1 MDNHNRN
8 CLKKK
13 SFVMIL
19 LLVVFVGGH
28 AQYSVVLA
36 QDGLLA
42 KRFLRIIP
50 GVSTRVDVEG
60 LFPVVK
66 SKDFANKYKIDFN
79 DGELAIG
86 VEYSTGNCGD
96 KIMYDWKLPEW
107 TVVGVSYEWPEGDEV
122 PLTDVII
129 DLKKFE
135 KKQISDVIVHDNYE
149 NEEWGIL
156 AVYDRKW
163 KQFAGIYL
171 EPAAKFKEK
180 YGCP

>member
-1 MDNHNRN
+1 M
-8 CLKKK
+8 
-13 SFVMIL
+13 
-19 LLVVFVGGH
+19 
-28 AQYSVVLA
+28 
-36 QDGLLA
+36 
-42 KRFLRIIP
+42 
-50 GVSTRVDVEG
+50 
-60 LFPVVK
+60 
-66 SKDFANKYKIDFN
+66 
-79 DGELAIG
+79 
-86 VEYSTGNCGD
+86 TGSC
-96 KIMYDWKLPEW
+96 EW